1 MICGRYEGFDERLCS
16 LVDEEISGGDFICMG
31 GEVITMTMIETIS
44 RLVPDVIGNQESA
57 VHESFTQPMLEFP
70 QYTRP
75 ASFEGMEVPE
85 ELKSGNHKIIA
96 QWREEQA
103 LERTKNRRPDL
114 LQCKTKLNNTDH

>member
-1 MICGRYEGFDERLCS
+1 

-44 RLVPDVIGNQESA
+44 RLVPDVLGNQESA

-75 ASFEGMEVPE
+75 ASFEGMEVPK

-103 LERTKNRRPDL
+103 LERTKNRRPEL
-114 LQCKTKLNNTDH
+114 LQCKTKIK